1 MKWTLPITLTM
12 SRILITP
19 VILILLV
26 PNKLSYNILA
36 SLLFIAASITDYF
49 DGYYARK
56 LNLVSNLGKFLDPI
70 ADKILV
76 GAILIFLV
84 AQKTIDPWM
93 VILFISR
100 DTLVGGIRS
109 IAAAE
114 NLIIDAQSTGKWK
127 AALQMIAL
135 PLVMLGPIPWDF
147 HNRISMELLD
157 KVNAFGGPQI
167 NIEHL
172 LLFPNQILGWGLLWF
187 SVILSLKSGYDY
199 FIAYSDSKKG
209 KW

>member
-1 MKWTLPITLTM
+1 MKITLPIALTL
-12 SRILITP
+12 SRIAVTPIILALLI
-19 VILILLV
+19 
-26 PNKLSYNILA
+26 PNRLSLNILA
-36 SLLFIAASITDYF
+36 ALLFMAASITDYF

-76 GAILIFLV
+76 SALLIYLV
-84 AQKTIDPWM
+84 SKGTIDPWM
-93 VILFISR
+93 VILFVTR

-114 NLIIDAQSTGKWK
+114 NLIIDAKATGKWK

-135 PLVMLGPIPWDF
+135 PLVMLGPIPWDV
-147 HNRISMELLD
+147 HNRISLEVLD
-157 KVNAFGGPQI
+157 RVNAFGGPQV
-167 NIEHL
+167 NAENL
-172 LLFPNQILGWGLLWF
+172 LLFPNQFIGWSLLWL

-199 FIAYSDSKKG
+199 FKGYLDSKKG
-209 KW
+209 KS